1 AVIPGVEVTVT
12 NKETGVSRTVLTT
25 DAGVYRVP
33 ALPPGTYTVSAALS
47 GFKTAVA
54 DNVIVRVAQTIT
66 VDFQMEVGE
75 ISEQVTVSSA
85 PPLLETSTSQIGTNT
100 SEEEFHTWPIF
111 VEDGQRQLQNFIF
124 A

>member
-1 AVIPGVEVTVT
+1 MRDWLARIFPLVSLLTLLSIQPLLGQGERGAITGVVADPTGAVIPGVEVTVT

-66 VDFQMEVGE
+66 VDF
-75 ISEQVTVSSA
+75 
-85 PPLLETSTSQIGTNT
+85 
-100 SEEEFHTWPIF
+100 
-111 VEDGQRQLQNFIF
+111 
-124 A
+124 